1 MQEVTVQVPQVASL
15 YLISSAQLRS
25 VLTFSQHF
33 YIAGSN
39 HTVKQ
44 TLLIPPAPPPG
55 DSHGGD
61 GGDGGGGDGGDIWCG
76 MLSAGPVTEDLI
88 IRAIKHAWLNPGAGV
103 STVTAPAPSLVTAGS
118 YSPRFSW
125 DLPKCFLM
133 DRLRRRR
140 LNIAG

>member
-61 GGDGGGGDGGDIWCG
+61 GGGGGDDGGDGGEGDDGGDGGDIWCG
-76 MLSAGPVTEDLI
+76 M
-88 IRAIKHAWLNPGAGV
+88 
-103 STVTAPAPSLVTAGS
+103 
-118 YSPRFSW
+118 
-125 DLPKCFLM
+125 
-133 DRLRRRR
+133 
-140 LNIAG
+140 